1 VPDDQHVLFA
11 AFPKRL
17 PVSHDDT
24 PNCCK
29 SSEKA
34 GKARPGKDHDM
45 YADRK
50 QDSEKRVEK
59 DTEIL
64 LELSEK
70 RKLPLAPQG
79 NGATAVLLC

>member
-1 VPDDQHVLFA
+1 
-11 AFPKRL
+11 
-17 PVSHDDT
+17 
-24 PNCCK
+24 
-29 SSEKA
+29 
-34 GKARPGKDHDM
+34 M
-45 YADRK
+45 YADKK

-79 NGATAVLLC
+79 NGTTAVLLC